1 MVDDYAVRRREY
13 VAEIRKSFEGGAETE
28 EGEGRFEQ
36 TEEGLPLLFL
46 KIKFF
51 VAACIFVSFLFCKY
65 NGYDFYR
72 FTPAEVIEMISDNQ
86 YYTKLQ
92 NYVMIQEQDS
102 ENGGEDPLN
111 PSEKQ

>member
-13 VAEIRKSFEGGAETE
+13 VAEIRKSFDGEMDGKE
-28 EGEGRFEQ
+28 EAADSEIPVD
-36 TEEGLPLLFL
+36 GLPFLIL

-51 VAACIFVSFLFCKY
+51 VAACILVSFLFCKY

-72 FTPAEVIEMISDNQ
+72 FTPSEVIEMISDNQ

-102 ENGGEDPLN
+102 ENGAEEVLT
-111 PSEKQ
+111 PSEDQ